1 MKYAIRK
8 VWRKSQPNSEWNY
21 SMEHYPHQRALMGVF
36 FGAVFAVGFVGR
48 VLRRVPMRPEKREI
62 YGSVGQDDFALFLDR
77 R

>member
-1 MKYAIRK
+1 
-8 VWRKSQPNSEWNY
+8 
-21 SMEHYPHQRALMGVF
+21 MEHYPHQRALMGVF